1 MGAYGRYIYKGLKT
15 PAYWVALEETTN
27 QMSNQPDP
35 THIVFLDKPISN
47 CGGKCHP
54 PLRAG

>member
-35 THIVFLDKPISN
+35 THIVF
-47 CGGKCHP
+47 
-54 PLRAG
+54 